1 MKKNLTFLM
10 MLMAFVGILSAQS
23 GPKFN
28 YQAVV
33 RHHVTVDGQE
43 MDTLYHNNPVNIK
56 ITIFGGIDMQTLF
69 TECHNNVTTDDNGF
83 VSIVL
88 GEGEC
93 HVSDLTLSKV
103 DWRDAQITVDFELM
117 AADDTHVSST
127 MDVQPVPFALQ
138 ANPAPLTTTGIAEYL
153 HNVTHDEAL
162 QVLNALVV
170 DNPNLL
176 EAMED
181 AIEQYLKDFNVT
193 PSPKDIAKD
202 IVASYLT
209 HFDAGNVQE
218 LYDALNGNDDVK
230 NKLKQLVKAYVQ
242 DSENEETV
250 KGLVSDL
257 VLYYLANITMADVDA
272 AHNNWLQI
280 PVNQRQDIK
289 HAVRTHLEDYVKSD
303 AARSIIIFYAPSI
316 ITSIPAQE
324 VEQAWAYLEAVNDP
338 VKVLLRTTL
347 NTYIDQY
354 LVANTNITN
363 TDLNTAVTHSVNT
376 YMQSNPLIPIPTT
389 CGSVINGGVWTLD
402 GTNPGVCTLK
412 QLYDA
417 MPH

>member
-43 MDTLYHNNPVNIK
+43 MDTLYHNNPVNIT
-56 ITIFGGIDMQTLF
+56 ITILGGIDMQMLF
-69 TECHNNVTTDDNGF
+69 TECHNNVMTDDNGF

-93 HVSDLTLSKV
+93 HQSDLTPLSKV
-103 DWRDAQITVDFELM
+103 DWRGAQITVDFQLM
-117 AADDTHVSST
+117 AADDTHVSGT

-138 ANPAPLTTTGIAEYL
+138 ANPAPLTTNGIAAYL
-153 HNVTHDEAL
+153 HDVDQDEAL

-170 DNPNLL
+170 DNPELQ
-176 EAMED
+176 ED
-181 AIEQYLKDFNVT
+181 IEEAIEQYLKTSDA
-193 PSPKDIAKD
+193 KLIAKD
-202 IVASYLT
+202 IAASYLT

-218 LYDALNGNDDVK
+218 LYDALNGNDAVK
-230 NKLKQLVKAYVQ
+230 NRLKQLVKAYVQ
-242 DSENEETV
+242 DPENEETV

-257 VLYYLANITMADVDA
+257 VLYYLSNITMTDVEA

-280 PVNQRQDIK
+280 PVEQRQDIK

-347 NTYIDQY
+347 NTYINAY
-354 LVANTNITN
+354 LTEHGTATNITL
-363 TDLNTAVTHSVNT
+363 DEAVENAVNNYT
-376 YMQSNPLIPIPTT
+376 QNHPLIPIPTT
-389 CGSVINGGVWTLD
+389 CGSVITGGVWTLD

-412 QLYDA
+412 QLYVA
-417 MPH
+417 H